1 MADLL
6 FGDFAVMAGPAMEEE
21 QFRLPDDFSK
31 AYFTFLS
38 SLCDPASGFP
48 AVFRVS
54 QHGWTAVG
62 RSRAQLL
69 TQMRSKEIQ
78 PIFSLRGRDR
88 RSLTAVMSKKIS
100 VVELKVLFGFK
111 KASIYLILWPISCQ
125 SLIYCRICLFFK
137 GLFNSA

>member
-78 PIFSLRGRDR
+78 PIFSLRGRNR
-88 RSLTAVMSKKIS
+88 RSLAAVMSKKTS

-111 KASIYLILWPISCQ
+111 KASIYLILWPKSCQ
-125 SLIYCRICLFFK
+125 FSLLSNLFV
-137 GLFNSA
+137 LQRVV

>member
-62 RSRAQLL
+62 RSRAQLYD
-69 TQMRSKEIQ
+69 TNAKQR
-78 PIFSLRGRDR
+78 
-88 RSLTAVMSKKIS
+88 
-100 VVELKVLFGFK
+100 
-111 KASIYLILWPISCQ
+111 
-125 SLIYCRICLFFK
+125 
-137 GLFNSA
+137 NSTNFLSQR

>member
-31 AYFTFLS
+31 VYFTFLS

-69 TQMRSKEIQ
+69 TQMRSKGIQ
-78 PIFSLRGRDR
+78 PIFSLRGRNR
-88 RSLTAVMSKKIS
+88 RSLTAVMSKKTS

-111 KASIYLILWPISCQ
+111 KASIYLILWPKSCQ
-125 SLIYCRICLFFK
+125 S
-137 GLFNSA
+137 

>member
-6 FGDFAVMAGPAMEEE
+6 FGDFAVMPGPAMEEK
-21 QFRLPDDFSK
+21 QFRPSNKFSK

-54 QHGWTAVG
+54 QHVFTAVG

-69 TQMRSKEIQ
+69 TKMQSKETQ
-78 PIFSLRGRDR
+78 PVNFLRGRIV
-88 RSLTAVMSKKIS
+88 A
-100 VVELKVLFGFK
+100 
-111 KASIYLILWPISCQ
+111 Y
-125 SLIYCRICLFFK
+125 
-137 GLFNSA
+137 

>member
-48 AVFRVS
+48 AVFS
-54 QHGWTAVG
+54 SFT
-62 RSRAQLL
+62 
-69 TQMRSKEIQ
+69 TQMDRCREI
-78 PIFSLRGRDR
+78 
-88 RSLTAVMSKKIS
+88 
-100 VVELKVLFGFK
+100 
-111 KASIYLILWPISCQ
+111 ASTIIDSNAKQ
-125 SLIYCRICLFFK
+125 R
-137 GLFNSA
+137 NSTNFLSQR